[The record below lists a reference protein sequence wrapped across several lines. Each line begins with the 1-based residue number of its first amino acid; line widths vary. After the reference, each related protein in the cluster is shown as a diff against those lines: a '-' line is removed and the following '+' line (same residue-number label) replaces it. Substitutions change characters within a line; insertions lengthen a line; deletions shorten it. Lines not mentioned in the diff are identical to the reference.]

1 MAVCDG
7 NQTRVSDVRENHIAE
22 MRAPNA
28 VKDLSIRSDRRGRHV
43 VPTKSRLAV
52 HKVCIEDVTAQS
64 STRRAAQAA
73 NEPVVG
79 ELFFEGECA
88 QADLMF
94 DCF

>member
-1 MAVCDG
+1 M
-7 NQTRVSDVRENHIAE
+7 RENHVAE

-28 VKDLSIRSDRRGRHV
+28 IKDLSIRLDRCGRHV
-43 VPTKSRLAV
+43 VPTKSRLAM
-52 HKVCIEDVTAQS
+52 HKVRLEDVTAQS
-64 STRRAAQAA
+64 SARRAAQAA
-73 NEPVVG
+73 NKPVVG